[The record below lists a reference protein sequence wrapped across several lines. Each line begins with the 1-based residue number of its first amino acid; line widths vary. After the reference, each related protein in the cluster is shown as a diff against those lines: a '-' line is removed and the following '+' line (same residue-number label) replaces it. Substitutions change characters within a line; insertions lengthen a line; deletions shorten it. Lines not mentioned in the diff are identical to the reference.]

1 VIPTPASSLV
11 GTFIWQTDGP
21 FGYRMLRPANWV
33 STKPLDGRYYGT
45 PGFQDKTDRIV
56 LRVIN
61 LQAYY
66 KSGTGAHGVNAQL
79 LLFEKDSSL
88 EGWTKG
94 IERMW
99 KSNGLG
105 FTLLRTLP
113 QAKVY
118 RVKTPGD
125 ANIQLVAFAV
135 DHKQPLAMQLTAS
148 GVYAD
153 MERLQTEGVLDD
165 FVTMV
170 ASVQAIPQDPQN
182 IAPPLK

>member
-1 VIPTPASSLV
+1 L
-11 GTFIWQTDGP
+11 
-21 FGYRMLRPANWV
+21 
-33 STKPLDGRYYGT
+33 
-45 PGFQDKTDRIV
+45 
-56 LRVIN
+56 
-61 LQAYY
+61 
-66 KSGTGAHGVNAQL
+66 NAQL
-79 LLFEKDSSL
+79 ALFEKDSSL

-125 ANIQLVAFAV
+125 ANVQLVAFAV
-135 DHKQPLAMQLTAS
+135 EHKQPLAMQLTAS
-148 GVYAD
+148 GGYAD
-153 MERLQTEGVLDD
+153 VERLQTEGVLDD

-182 IAPPLK
+182 IAK